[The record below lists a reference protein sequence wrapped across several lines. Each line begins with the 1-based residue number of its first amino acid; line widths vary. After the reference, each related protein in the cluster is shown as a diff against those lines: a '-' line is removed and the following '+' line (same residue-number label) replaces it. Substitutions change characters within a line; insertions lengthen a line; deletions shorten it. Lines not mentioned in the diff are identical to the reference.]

1 MHNWFKDSGN
11 FQNPYLFDTCYKV
24 FYTMLLYVN
33 VMATQIIFD
42 IKQGTVLCQILNGF
56 PVFSGTPEAAGEE
69 PW

>member
-1 MHNWFKDSGN
+1 
-11 FQNPYLFDTCYKV
+11 
-24 FYTMLLYVN
+24 
-33 VMATQIIFD
+33 MATQIIFD